1 MVFRAKAE
9 IIDSSGTYTCA
20 VERSGPSLFTL
31 EITAP
36 DNYAGIRYI
45 WSGEASSAECALPQ
59 SAFALVT
66 KDLLDAAAMEGALTV
81 SGAELSGDLEEKQFF
96 LSADGTGRIQ
106 QIRVPDIG
114 YTAVFSEIQ
123 T

>member
-1 MVFRAKAE
+1 ME
-9 IIDSSGTYTCA
+9 
-20 VERSGPSLFTL
+20 
-31 EITAP
+31 
-36 DNYAGIRYI
+36 YAGL
-45 WSGEASSAECALPQ
+45 SASSAECALPQ